1 MLNVR
6 ISEEAEKEL
15 NRYCM
20 DEGLSKSMV
29 VKEALEV
36 YLSQRRKTKSAFEA
50 GADLFGQEGSGFKD
64 LSVTYKKKL
73 KEKLNAKHAH

>member
-15 NRYCM
+15 NRYCT

-36 YLSQRRKTKSAFEA
+36 YLSQRRKTKSACEA
-50 GADLFGQEGSGFKD
+50 GAGLFGQEGSGFKN

-73 KEKLNAKHAH
+73 KEKLNAKYAR